1 MSSLTTSKGFDT
13 LHRFPNACLLY
24 RIPRECS
31 RNLNLLVCFLDC
43 HATDV
48 ARKDKGVEL
57 PGTASP
63 LSLRAIGEAIQSFI
77 VPAHP
82 RGA

>member
-31 RNLNLLVCFLDC
+31 RNLNLLVWMLFTGLLRYTRNDRGDKVPEIKHHC
-43 HATDV
+43 HCEQVAT
-48 ARKDKGVEL
+48 
-57 PGTASP
+57 
-63 LSLRAIGEAIQSFI
+63 
-77 VPAHP
+77 
-82 RGA
+82 